1 VRLSATPGLS
11 VRENVTLPDLRPA
24 GMARWLSPRAERK
37 DVSSWLARL
46 EVSPAEPEQTFATL
60 SGGNQQRAVLARWLR
75 CGARVF
81 LLEEPTHGV
90 DTAAKQAIY
99 AALGDAAAAGAA
111 ILMTSSDAE
120 ELSGMCDRVLVMRDG
135 VVAATLTDADLTP
148 DTIAARSLAG
158 AVDA

>member
-1 VRLSATPGLS
+1 
-11 VRENVTLPDLRPA
+11 
-24 GMARWLSPRAERK
+24 
-37 DVSSWLARL
+37 
-46 EVSPAEPEQTFATL
+46 
-60 SGGNQQRAVLARWLR
+60 
-75 CGARVF
+75 VF